1 MFTICFISSIFNML
15 WDDSLTGL
23 GAVLRLNRSLI
34 LQYDRSTTLFSIE
47 ARICPS
53 HIHRVYAYESR
64 TSCLWKKWKGDL
76 LAPSLEIDEPPQVFK
91 ICSHMN
97 HSKILKPVRP
107 TVTAYTTNK
116 LVLTLRS
123 NCDKC
128 KTDFELA
135 IQEHGGNIALLIIR
149 WINFGSGLTADD
161 LRWKAHRYNGL
172 PKEPDTLV

>member
-1 MFTICFISSIFNML
+1 
-15 WDDSLTGL
+15 
-23 GAVLRLNRSLI
+23 
-34 LQYDRSTTLFSIE
+34 
-47 ARICPS
+47 
-53 HIHRVYAYESR
+53 
-64 TSCLWKKWKGDL
+64 
-76 LAPSLEIDEPPQVFK
+76 
-91 ICSHMN
+91 MN

-161 LRWKAHRYNGL
+161 LR
-172 PKEPDTLV
+172 